1 MCLWHARCEPEHHFV
16 NSWGEDLEKVA
27 TVSLWPFRLCYNLM
41 FVNGH
46 THTESNC
53 ISNMDFS
60 QIRLVYMCVC
70 IGKVKNLDIR
80 NQFFSLR
87 QTFLTSGFLDK
98 RNLENQ
104 QTNQY
109 YKGFFSCCL
118 YASFTVKRNIVVY
131 MQVSLWRETLSHI
144 CKFHCEEKH
153 CCIYASF
160 TVKRNKQV
168 CTNSRFSGFHGT
180 PMATLIW
187 WCYTLQN
194 QSDRFSWWPQHRPW
208 WQGPSAPHTDSARNP
223 VSAGCWW
230 CHRWCCTLDHRC
242 MRTMSLLEG

>member
-1 MCLWHARCEPEHHFV
+1 
-16 NSWGEDLEKVA
+16 
-27 TVSLWPFRLCYNLM
+27 
-41 FVNGH
+41 
-46 THTESNC
+46 
-53 ISNMDFS
+53 MDFS

-118 YASFTVKRNIVVY
+118 YASFTVKRN
-131 MQVSLWRETLSHI
+131 
-144 CKFHCEEKH
+144 
-153 CCIYASF
+153 
-160 TVKRNKQV
+160 KQV

-208 WQGPSAPHTDSARNP
+208 WQGPSAPHMDSARNP